1 MPREMTAR
9 PNDLAAQQWLAADLG
24 PRTARI
30 VVVGVAGG
38 VGATTLAALV
48 ARVVARARPGR
59 VALVDHTGGTLAE
72 RAGNPPDAWAWAA
85 PSTAQVS
92 VECAG
97 ATALL
102 PGETPVR
109 VPGVVPLVVAPWH
122 PEGLRLADRA
132 AADVPD
138 ALVVAV
144 DRAWVR
150 RGSRRTP
157 DRLGL
162 PYDAVLTG
170 PGTVRDDVLG
180 ASARDAVAAIAVEA
194 LARAHTAGRTTPSGL
209 LGTRRSDGASTYS
222 A

>member
-1 MPREMTAR
+1 MTAR

-30 VVVGVAGG
+30 VVAGVAGG

-48 ARVVARARPGR
+48 ARLVARARPGR

-102 PGETPVR
+102 PGETPAR
-109 VPGVVPLVVAPWH
+109 APGAVPLVVAPWH
-122 PEGLRLADRA
+122 PEGLHLAGRA
-132 AADVPD
+132 AAGLPGALLVGIDTAWLYRRAHRVPD
-138 ALVVAV
+138 
-144 DRAWVR
+144 D
-150 RGSRRTP
+150 
-157 DRLGL
+157 LGL
-162 PYDAVLTG
+162 PYDVALTA
-170 PGTVRDDVLG
+170 PGAVRDDLLG
-180 ASARDAVAAIAVEA
+180 APARDAVLAVAVEA
-194 LARAHTAGRTTPSGL
+194 LARA
-209 LGTRRSDGASTYS
+209 YS
-222 A
+222 AASGAARSPLASGPIG